1 MRILFFIIP
10 LFILPLFLKDGFIVT
25 IMSLLFINSLA
36 AMGLNLIMGYAGQI
50 SIGQAAFMGIG
61 AYTSSILTMKFSIP
75 LPLSVLC
82 GTALAAFFGLFL
94 GFPSLRLSGFYLAIV
109 TLSFG
114 VAVEQILG
122 AWEGLTKGYIGI
134 RNIPSFG
141 GDIINYYVVSIT
153 FLVVFLAMINFTKG
167 RTGRALKS
175 LRENEIASRVFGI
188 NLTKYKVLAFVI
200 GSALAGLSGAFYA
213 HVIGYIS
220 PTDFGLVRS
229 LDLLAMVVIGG
240 LGTISGSILG
250 ASLYTI
256 LPFMLSRTQFSLSV
270 LFGSLLVI
278 TVLFMP
284 RGLAY
289 YVTTFYYKYLEIP
302 FVLWERSKKKIEGKT
317 LHTSFGIVHYV
328 ENGSGTISLVFIHGN
343 WGSWRWFKPF
353 FDIVR
358 NPLYRLI
365 AVDLPGFGF
374 SDKPR
379 RPITLENYAKELEEI
394 LDKLNLKG
402 CILVGHSMGT
412 SIITKL
418 VSKRNDLAR
427 KLVFISPSPIKGYR
441 TPKESFPLLSLC
453 KNSFSMVKRYVYP
466 IIKDKKF
473 ARELVKDALRMDPR
487 GFLENPKILSEDLTE
502 EAKKINIPVLLIWG
516 SKDPL
521 ITRAEVEE
529 TARSF
534 EKSHLVILD
543 SLGHCPHIDNP
554 EKVFKIMENFI
565 KEGL

>member
-270 LFGSLLVI
+270 LFGSLLVT